1 MYNVLLTTVC
11 ILFGHGLESVI
22 EWRWW
27 SEYPIWFIQV
37 TRHYLIYNLIP
48 NVFLTGLIK
57 STYLHTVVPVILNLK
72 SVAMIDIVMHTLVAN
87 TIKSPHASLDRCTST
102 NA

>member
-1 MYNVLLTTVC
+1 MSVYNVVLTTVC

-27 SEYPIWFIQV
+27 SEYPIWFIRV
-37 TRHYLIYNLIP
+37 TRHYLIYNLIS

-57 STYLHTVVPVILNLK
+57 STYLHTVVPVVEFKI
-72 SVAMIDIVMHTLVAN
+72 SRY
-87 TIKSPHASLDRCTST
+87 DRHSDAYSCRQYS
-102 NA
+102 